1 MQADAVLDARGL
13 LCPMPIV
20 KLSQKIKSMDSGQVL
35 EVQADDK
42 GAAVDIPAW
51 CQKTGNIYLG
61 SEAGSNYTSYYV
73 KKG

>member
-1 MQADAVLDARGL
+1 MQADAVLDAKGL

-20 KLSQKIKSMDSGQVL
+20 KLSQKMKTMAPGQVL

-51 CQKTGNIYLG
+51 CQKTGNTFLG
-61 SEAGSNYTSYYV
+61 SEPGANYTSYFV